1 MSYKFKLH
9 QRVRMVRSGSTNGYA
24 GEMDALLDAFEI
36 VRLMP
41 EDRSGEAAYRIR
53 SPKGERAVRE
63 SEIVALP

>member
-1 MSYKFKLH
+1 MLHKFKIH
-9 QRVRMVRSGSTNGYA
+9 QRVQMVRSGSS
-24 GEMDALLDAFEI
+24 DALASDIDVFEV

-63 SEIVALP
+63 SEIVALR

>member
-1 MSYKFKLH
+1 MMHKFKIN
-9 QRVRMVRSGSTNGYA
+9 QRVQMVRSGSA
-24 GEMDALLDAFEI
+24 DALASDIDVFEV

-63 SEIVALP
+63 SEIVALR

>member
-9 QRVRMVRSGSTNGYA
+9 QRVRMVRSGAS
-24 GEMDALLDAFEI
+24 DALASDMDAFEI